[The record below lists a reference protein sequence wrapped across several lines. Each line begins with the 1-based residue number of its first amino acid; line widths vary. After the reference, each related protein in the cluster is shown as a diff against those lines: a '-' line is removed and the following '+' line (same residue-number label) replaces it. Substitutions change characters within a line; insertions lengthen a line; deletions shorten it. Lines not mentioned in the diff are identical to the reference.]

1 MKALNINEEI
11 QEIDIS
17 IQFEYEIEQIFSIF
31 DKIDDNKLIFRSIMY
46 NNTIQLNKANQCLIL
61 YIIDILKFSLDNL
74 NKFQLIKNKWQF
86 TI

>member
-61 YIIDILKFSLDNL
+61 YIIDILTY
-74 NKFQLIKNKWQF
+74 KWEKEQSF
-86 TI
+86 WHRGS